1 MDLYKTY
8 VLCIKNLQINNNN
21 NNNKITINDNNN
33 NKLHFKC
40 DYFTSL
46 EEAKKKESLIK
57 KYETTMKINRT
68 TNDFHIFE
76 VFGPTD
82 FHNIQVKHYLS
93 FYNK

>member
-21 NNNKITINDNNN
+21 DNNKIIINDYNN
-33 NKLHFKC
+33 NKLHFEC

-46 EEAKKKESLIK
+46 EEAIKKESLIK
-57 KYETTMKINRT
+57 KYETTMKINRN
-68 TNDFHIFE
+68 TNDFFIFE